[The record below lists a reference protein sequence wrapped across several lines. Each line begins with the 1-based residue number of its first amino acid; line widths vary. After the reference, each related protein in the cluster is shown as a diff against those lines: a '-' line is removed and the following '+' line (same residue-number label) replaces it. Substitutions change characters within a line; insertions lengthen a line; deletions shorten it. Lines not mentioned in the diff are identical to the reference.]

1 MANQTLNVEGMT
13 CDHCV
18 QTIKEAVN
26 NLVGISR
33 VEVDLENKQ
42 VAVEYDK
49 ALVKLDSITDKIVE
63 IGDLKSYNKL
73 VIPIRG

>member
-49 ALVKLDSITDKIVE
+49 ALIKLDSVTDKIVE
-63 IGDLKSYNKL
+63 IGFK
-73 VIPIRG
+73 VI

>member
-13 CDHCV
+13 CNHCV

-49 ALVKLDSITDKIVE
+49 ALLKLDSITDKIVE
-63 IGDLKSYNKL
+63 IGFE
-73 VIPIRG
+73 VI

>member
-1 MANQTLNVEGMT
+1 MANQTLNIEGMT

-63 IGDLKSYNKL
+63 IGFE
-73 VIPIRG
+73 VI

>member
-49 ALVKLDSITDKIVE
+49 ALVKLDSVTDKIVE
-63 IGDLKSYNKL
+63 IGFK
-73 VIPIRG
+73 VI

>member
-1 MANQTLNVEGMT
+1 MANQMLNVEGMT

-63 IGDLKSYNKL
+63 NGFK
-73 VIPIRG
+73 VI

>member
-26 NLVGISR
+26 NLVGMSR

-63 IGDLKSYNKL
+63 IGFK
-73 VIPIRG
+73 VI

>member
-49 ALVKLDSITDKIVE
+49 ALVKLDSITHKIVE
-63 IGDLKSYNKL
+63 IGFE
-73 VIPIRG
+73 VI

>member
-18 QTIKEAVN
+18 QTIKEAVS

-42 VAVEYDK
+42 VAVEYNK

-63 IGDLKSYNKL
+63 IGFK
-73 VIPIRG
+73 VI

>member
-42 VAVEYDK
+42 LAVEYDK

-63 IGDLKSYNKL
+63 IGFE
-73 VIPIRG
+73 VI

>member
-1 MANQTLNVEGMT
+1 MVNQTLNVEGMT

-26 NLVGISR
+26 NLVGMSR

-63 IGDLKSYNKL
+63 IGFE
-73 VIPIRG
+73 VI

>member
-49 ALVKLDSITDKIVE
+49 ALVKLDSITGKIIE
-63 IGDLKSYNKL
+63 IGFE
-73 VIPIRG
+73 VI

>member
-49 ALVKLDSITDKIVE
+49 ALVKLGSITDKIVE
-63 IGDLKSYNKL
+63 IGFE
-73 VIPIRG
+73 VI

>member
-1 MANQTLNVEGMT
+1 MGNQTLNVEGMT

-63 IGDLKSYNKL
+63 SGFE
-73 VIPIRG
+73 VI

>member
-49 ALVKLDSITDKIVE
+49 ALLKLDSITDKIVE
-63 IGDLKSYNKL
+63 IGFE
-73 VIPIRG
+73 VI

>member
-49 ALVKLDSITDKIVE
+49 ALVKLDSVTDKIVE
-63 IGDLKSYNKL
+63 IGFEVL
-73 VIPIRG
+73 

>member
-49 ALVKLDSITDKIVE
+49 ALVKLDSITDKIIE
-63 IGDLKSYNKL
+63 IGFE
-73 VIPIRG
+73 VI

>member
-1 MANQTLNVEGMT
+1 MANQMLNVEGMT

-49 ALVKLDSITDKIVE
+49 ALVKLDRITEKIVD
-63 IGDLKSYNKL
+63 I
-73 VIPIRG
+73 

>member
-13 CDHCV
+13 CDYCV

-63 IGDLKSYNKL
+63 IGFE
-73 VIPIRG
+73 VI

>member
-26 NLVGISR
+26 SLVGIR
-33 VEVDLENKQ
+33 GVEVDLENKE

-49 ALVKLDSITDKIVE
+49 ALVNLDSITDKIVE
-63 IGDLKSYNKL
+63 IGFE
-73 VIPIRG
+73 VI

>member
-1 MANQTLNVEGMT
+1 MGNQTLNVEGMT

-26 NLVGISR
+26 NLVGISK

-63 IGDLKSYNKL
+63 IGFE
-73 VIPIRG
+73 VI

>member
-63 IGDLKSYNKL
+63 IGFK
-73 VIPIRG
+73 VI

>member
-1 MANQTLNVEGMT
+1 MANRTLNVEGMT

-26 NLVGISR
+26 NLVGMSR

-63 IGDLKSYNKL
+63 IGFE
-73 VIPIRG
+73 VI

>member
-26 NLVGISR
+26 NLVGISK

-63 IGDLKSYNKL
+63 IGFE
-73 VIPIRG
+73 VI

>member
-1 MANQTLNVEGMT
+1 MANRTLNVEGMT

-49 ALVKLDSITDKIVE
+49 ALVNLDSITGKIVE
-63 IGDLKSYNKL
+63 IGFE
-73 VIPIRG
+73 VI

>member
-63 IGDLKSYNKL
+63 IGFE
-73 VIPIRG
+73 VI

>member
-49 ALVKLDSITDKIVE
+49 ALVKLYSITDKIVE
-63 IGDLKSYNKL
+63 IGFK
-73 VIPIRG
+73 VI

>member
-49 ALVKLDSITDKIVE
+49 ALVTLDSITDKIVE
-63 IGDLKSYNKL
+63 IGFE
-73 VIPIRG
+73 VI

>member
-1 MANQTLNVEGMT
+1 MANQTLDVKGMT

-63 IGDLKSYNKL
+63 IGFE
-73 VIPIRG
+73 VI

>member
-1 MANQTLNVEGMT
+1 MANRTLNVEGMT

-63 IGDLKSYNKL
+63 IGFE
-73 VIPIRG
+73 VI

>member
-1 MANQTLNVEGMT
+1 MANQTLNVEEMT

-63 IGDLKSYNKL
+63 IGFK
-73 VIPIRG
+73 VI

>member
-49 ALVKLDSITDKIVE
+49 ALVNLDSITGKIVE
-63 IGDLKSYNKL
+63 IGFE
-73 VIPIRG
+73 VI

>member
-13 CDHCV
+13 CDRCV

-63 IGDLKSYNKL
+63 NGFK
-73 VIPIRG
+73 VI

>member
-18 QTIKEAVN
+18 QTIKETVN

-33 VEVDLENKQ
+33 VEVDLENKK

-63 IGDLKSYNKL
+63 IGFE
-73 VIPIRG
+73 VI

>member
-18 QTIKEAVN
+18 QTIKEAVS

-49 ALVKLDSITDKIVE
+49 ALVKFDSLTDKIVE
-63 IGDLKSYNKL
+63 IGFE
-73 VIPIRG
+73 VI

>member
-13 CDHCV
+13 CGHCV

-26 NLVGISR
+26 NLVGISK

-49 ALVKLDSITDKIVE
+49 ALVNLDSITDKIVE
-63 IGDLKSYNKL
+63 IGFE
-73 VIPIRG
+73 VI

>member
-49 ALVKLDSITDKIVE
+49 ALVKLVSITDKIVE
-63 IGDLKSYNKL
+63 VRFK
-73 VIPIRG
+73 VI

>member
-18 QTIKEAVN
+18 QTIKKAVN

-63 IGDLKSYNKL
+63 IGFE
-73 VIPIRG
+73 VI

>member
-13 CDHCV
+13 CGHCV

-63 IGDLKSYNKL
+63 IGFK
-73 VIPIRG
+73 VI

>member
-26 NLVGISR
+26 NFVGISR

-63 IGDLKSYNKL
+63 NGFK
-73 VIPIRG
+73 VI